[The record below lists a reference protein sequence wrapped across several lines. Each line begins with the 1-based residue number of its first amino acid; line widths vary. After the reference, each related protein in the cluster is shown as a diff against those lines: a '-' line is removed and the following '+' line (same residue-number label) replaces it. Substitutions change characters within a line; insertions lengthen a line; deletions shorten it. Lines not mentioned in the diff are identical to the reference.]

1 MSKKA
6 TMGSRTVS
14 KALSESN
21 RAVEDARLSSQAA
34 KLAKDAVN
42 AAIAASCAAE
52 RANATQD
59 GRSVKD
65 TTSVKKV
72 AKDVRTAAEEAVEW
86 AKDAM
91 RAESEGDAVGAAHF
105 ANLSARAAQRAAS
118 LSSAASVLVGRAK
131 AMASDKAL
139 DEPTVTVPST
149 NRKTKELARLSQ
161 ELSGEV
167 DRSARYLVTY
177 DRRIIATFLREED
190 AFLLE
195 AELAD
200 LDRERAAKTG
210 TCLVLDR
217 KTGNHLGGYMMSNG
231 KMLVFVR
238 DDKYDARYGKSR
250 R

>member
-1 MSKKA
+1 MSTKA
-6 TMGSRTVS
+6 TMGSRAVS
-14 KALSESN
+14 KALSKSS
-21 RAVEDARLSSQAA
+21 RAAEDAKLSSQATR
-34 KLAKDAVN
+34 LVQDAIN
-42 AAIAASCAAE
+42 AAVAASCAAE

-59 GRSVKD
+59 SRRVKD

-72 AKDVRTAAEEAVEW
+72 ARDVRRATEEAVEW

-105 ANLSARAAQRAAS
+105 ANLSAHAAQRAAS
-118 LSSAASVLVGRAK
+118 LSSADSILVGKAK

-139 DEPTVTVPST
+139 EEPAVTVPDL
-149 NRKTKELARLSQ
+149 NGKAERLASLSQ

-177 DRRIIATFLREED
+177 DHRIIATFLREED

-200 LDRERAAKTG
+200 LDRGRAAKTG

-217 KTGNHLGGYMMSNG
+217 RTGDRLGGYMMSNG

-238 DDKYDARYGKSR
+238 DDKYEARYGR
-250 R
+250 HRH